1 MFGKLM
7 NNYYFGKSGQG
18 DYTPDDLPK
27 NRWQLFLEMLKVRFA
42 ALIRLNLMYM
52 LVWLPTILVLM
63 MTSFGALEL
72 ASLGNDDLAGQ
83 SVIQI
88 DQEGNEVDTG
98 RVYLT
103 MEESVGAIRSS
114 VFMLLVLLIPCVTI
128 TGPATAGVSYVV
140 RNWARDEHAFIWS
153 DFKDAVKENWK
164 HSLLVSFLTSLV
176 PIVVYMC
183 WQFYGDLS
191 VQYIWAGIP
200 QVLIAVLGAVWYL
213 ALTYMH
219 PLLVSYHLKTKDLF
233 RNSFLLAIARLPMSL
248 GIRLLH
254 LVPMAVFGVIFLFS
268 PMWGLLI
275 PFAYYALIGFTLSR
289 FITASFTNGVFDRYI
304 NSRIE
309 GAKVNRG
316 LAESEDTDDDGDD
329 GDDDG
334 EA

>member
-27 NRWQLFLEMLKVRFA
+27 NRWQLFLEMLKVRFS
-42 ALIRLNLMYM
+42 ALVRLNLMYVV
-52 LVWLPTILVLM
+52 VWLPTIIVIM
-63 MTSFGALEL
+63 MTAFGSLEL
-72 ASLGNDDLAGQ
+72 AALGNDELAGQ
-83 SVIQI
+83 SVIQM
-88 DQEGNEVDTG
+88 DQDGNEVDTD

-103 MEESVGAIRSS
+103 MDESVGAIKSS
-114 VFMLLVLLIPCVTI
+114 IYMMLVLLIPCVTI

-140 RNWARDEHAFIWS
+140 RNWSRDEHAFIWS

-164 HSLLVSFLTSLV
+164 QGLLVSFLTSLV

-191 VQYIWAGIP
+191 NQYLLAGIP

-213 ALTYMH
+213 SVTYMH
-219 PLLVSYHLKTKDLF
+219 PLIVSYHLKTKDLF
-233 RNSFLLAIARLPMSL
+233 RNAFILAIARLPMSL

-254 LVPMAVFGVIFLFS
+254 LIPMVLFAIIFLFS
-268 PMWGLLI
+268 PMWGLMI

-289 FITASFTNGVFDRYI
+289 FITASYTNGVFDRYI
-304 NSRIE
+304 NSRIA

-316 LAESEDTDDDGDD
+316 LAEADDEDDEDAVENEDDA
-329 GDDDG
+329 
-334 EA
+334 E